1 MSPGTRAGFTLLE
14 LLVAITIIAILAGVV
29 TPMVFRNVGDAKSTA
44 ARAQI
49 ESLGLAL
56 DTYYL
61 HCGSYPTTGEGL
73 VALQAAPAGGSCP
86 GWRGPY
92 LQRGVPNDPWRRPYL
107 YASPGTNHPESYDL
121 STLGTDGAPGG
132 LGEAADV
139 TSWSDSAP

>member
-29 TPMVFRNVGDAKSTA
+29 SPMVFRNVGDAKVTA

-49 ESLGLAL
+49 EALGLAL

-61 HCGSYPTTGEGL
+61 HCGSYPTTAEGL
-73 VALQAAPAGGSCP
+73 AALTSAPATGSCP
-86 GWRGPY
+86 GWRGSY
-92 LQRGVPNDPWRRPYL
+92 LKRGVPNDPWGTLYL
-107 YASPGTNHPESYDL
+107 YVSPGATHPDTYEL
-121 STLGTDGAPGG
+121 STLGKDGAPGG
-132 LGEAADV
+132 EGEAADV